1 MAVDHSTMDIIGT
14 FYSLLVTA
22 SRAWRERYRGI
33 INTSEKTMAVRGKRN
48 ETASHAHFLYTRASY
63 EIPFSFPLQR
73 PVMQASDRNIL
84 NCGYIY
90 PSVFMRDKAFYL
102 GKKKTAWPLLSRKK
116 LPWDSS
122 SMGFCVQHTVE
133 PPLTPTSPQ
142 RPLFFVP
149 ADSPYIGSYLNL
161 STTATVTAARPQLP
175 N

>member
-1 MAVDHSTMDIIGT
+1 MQACHV
-14 FYSLLVTA
+14 
-22 SRAWRERYRGI
+22 ER
-33 INTSEKTMAVRGKRN
+33 
-48 ETASHAHFLYTRASY
+48 
-63 EIPFSFPLQR
+63 PFSCGIR
-73 PVMQASDRNIL
+73 PFTLRKRKLRDR
-84 NCGYIY
+84 
-90 PSVFMRDKAFYL
+90 FL
-102 GKKKTAWPLLSRKK
+102 GGKK

-133 PPLTPTSPQ
+133 PPLTHTSPQ

>member
-1 MAVDHSTMDIIGT
+1 
-14 FYSLLVTA
+14 
-22 SRAWRERYRGI
+22 
-33 INTSEKTMAVRGKRN
+33 
-48 ETASHAHFLYTRASY
+48 
-63 EIPFSFPLQR
+63 
-73 PVMQASDRNIL
+73 MQASDRNIL

-90 PSVFMRDKAFYL
+90 PFVFMRDKAFYL
-102 GKKKTAWPLLSRKK
+102 GKK